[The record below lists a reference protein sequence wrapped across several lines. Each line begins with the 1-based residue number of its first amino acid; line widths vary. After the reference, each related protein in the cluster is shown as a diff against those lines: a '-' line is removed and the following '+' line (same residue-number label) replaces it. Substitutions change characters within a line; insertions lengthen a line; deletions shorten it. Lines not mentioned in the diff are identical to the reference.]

1 MQLEIY
7 TSSTRKH
14 SGTMEYPLVSIIT
27 VNYNQTNVTRELLR
41 SLRGITYPSVEVILV
56 DNASAD
62 QSIESLAGEFPEIK
76 YIQTGQNLGFAGG
89 NNVGI
94 KESKGDYIFL
104 VNNDVE
110 VTPHFL
116 EPLVDLMERNPKVG
130 MASPK
135 VLYPDGKTIQ
145 YAGTTS
151 INPITGRGKT
161 IGLYEPDRGQYDKI
175 HKTDLGHGAA
185 LLVRRKAIDEVGL
198 MPEIYFLYYEE
209 HDWCEQ
215 LKRKGYEMYYVG
227 ISSVI
232 HKESVSMG
240 GSESFIKV
248 HYLHRN
254 RLLYLRRNTKG
265 FAYILG
271 LLFLFGVA
279 IPKKILVY
287 FLKGKFNLISAVGKG
302 ISWNFSNPKLITD
315 DNASRP

>member
-7 TSSTRKH
+7 TAPTSKN
-14 SGTMEYPLVSIIT
+14 SGTMVYPLVSIIT
-27 VNYNQTNVTRELLR
+27 VNYNQTGVTRELLR
-41 SLRGITYPSVEVILV
+41 SLRDVTYPCLEIILV

-62 QSIESLAGEFPEIK
+62 QSIEALAHEFPEII

-94 KESKGDYIFL
+94 KASKGDYIFL

-116 EPLVDLMERNPKVG
+116 EPLVDIMEENPKVG

-135 VLYPDGKTIQ
+135 VLYPDRKTIQ

-161 IGLYEPDRGQYDKI
+161 IGLFESDRGQYDKI
-175 HKTDLGHGAA
+175 YKTDLGHGAA
-185 LLVRRKAIDEVGL
+185 LLVRRKVIEDVGM

-215 LKRKGYEMYYVG
+215 VKRMGYEMYYVG

-240 GSESFIKV
+240 GTESFIKV

-254 RLLYLRRNTKG
+254 RLLYLRRNTEG
-265 FAYILG
+265 FSFILG
-271 LLFLFGVA
+271 LIFLFGVA
-279 IPKKILVY
+279 IPKKVLL
-287 FLKGKFNLISAVGKG
+287 FLLRGKFDLIRAVGKG
-302 ISWNFSNPKLITD
+302 ISWNFSNPKLTTD
-315 DNASRP
+315 DHVIRP